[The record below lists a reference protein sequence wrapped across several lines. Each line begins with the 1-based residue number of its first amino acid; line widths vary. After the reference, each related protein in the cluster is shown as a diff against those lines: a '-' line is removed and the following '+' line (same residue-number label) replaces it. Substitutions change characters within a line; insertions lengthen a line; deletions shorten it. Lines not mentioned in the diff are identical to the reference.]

1 MVKFLFCGV
10 MNPFLKSLLIS
21 AFAICSFL
29 PVSGQDESIFSKD
42 DFSVELPHLIV
53 EGLESS
59 GTLICD
65 EPDKLYLLGNSA
77 QVLING
83 ERRTL
88 SFQDGKTEIPMTFDR
103 NEPLSIKIGGF
114 TFVKEITP
122 MPLWLSILP
131 PFLVIVLALAFK
143 EVVSSL
149 ILGIFAGAMIV
160 SHYAIDSSGIFIGFL
175 NSIDIY
181 MVEAM
186 ADEGHVSVI
195 LFSTLIGGIVALISK
210 NGGMQAVV
218 DKISRKANNP
228 KSGQMATWFLG
239 IGIFFDDYANT
250 LVVGNTMRPLTDRLK
265 ISREKLSYIVDSTA
279 APIAAI
285 ALITTWIGAEL
296 GYIQS
301 ALDQINAGGNMIEA
315 GPYIIF
321 LGSLKYSFY
330 PVFALIFMLILIQRN
345 RDFGPMYKA
354 EVSAR
359 KGVVA
364 SNANKIDSSE
374 LDEFAPQEGAKL
386 NMWNAIIPIL
396 IVVIV
401 TMLGLV
407 YTGYMADPSVWGSPE
422 FPLSRKLSIIIGNS
436 DSYKGLLWASM
447 LGLMVAVLLSV
458 GRKTMSFVD
467 AISASI
473 DGFKTMVPAM
483 VILILAWS
491 LAALT
496 DQMHTADYLTSLVEG
511 RLAVWALP
519 PVTFLLSALV
529 AFSTG
534 SSWGTMAIIYPIML
548 PLAWGLSLESGL
560 EAASAMEIFLNTTSC
575 VLAGAVLGDHCSPI
589 SDTTIL
595 SSLATRCDHLQH
607 VKTQMPYALTVG
619 LVAITFTTLSAV
631 FDIPWLLNY
640 LIGGVLLFFVVSFL
654 GKKVSTD

>member
-1 MVKFLFCGV
+1 
-10 MNPFLKSLLIS
+10 MNLWIKSLLFSAIAVFIS
-21 AFAICSFL
+21 
-29 PVSGQDESIFSKD
+29 VSASAQDESIFATD

-53 EGLESS
+53 AGVESS
-59 GTLICD
+59 GTLVCND
-65 EPDKLYLLGNSA
+65 TDKLYLLGNEV
-77 QVLING
+77 QVIING
-83 ERRTL
+83 ERKTL
-88 SFQDGKTEIPMTFDR
+88 SFQDGKAEFIMSFDR
-103 NEPLSIKIGGF
+103 NEPMSIKAGGF

-131 PFLVIVLALAFK
+131 PMLVIALALAFK

-149 ILGIFAGAMIV
+149 IVGIFVGAMIAT
-160 SHYAIDSSGIFIGFL
+160 HYAIDSPGIFIGFL

-181 MVEAM
+181 MVKAM

-218 DKISRKANNP
+218 DKISRRANSP

-239 IGIFFDDYANT
+239 VGIFFDDYANT

-301 ALDQINAGGNMIEA
+301 ALDQINAGESVIEG

-330 PVFALIFMLILIQRN
+330 PVFALIFMLILIQRG
-345 RDFGPMYKA
+345 RDFGPMHKA
-354 EVSAR
+354 EVNAR
-359 KGVVA
+359 KGVIA
-364 SNANKIDSSE
+364 SNSKSIDSSE

-396 IVVIV
+396 IVVLG
-401 TMLGLV
+401 TMLGLI
-407 YTGYMADPSVWGSPE
+407 YTGYMADASVWSSEE
-422 FPLSRKLSIIIGNS
+422 FSLSRKLSIIIGNS

-447 LGLMVAVLLSV
+447 LGLMAAVLLSV

-496 DQMHTADYLTSLVEG
+496 EQMHTADYLTSMVEG

-519 PVTFLLSALV
+519 AVTFLLSAVV

-548 PLAWGLSLESGL
+548 PLAWGLSIESGID
-560 EAASAMEIFLNTTSC
+560 AAAAMEIFLNTTSC

-619 LVAITFTTLSAV
+619 FVAVIFTTLSPLLSL
-631 FDIPWLLNY
+631 PWLLNY
-640 LIGGVLLFFVVSFL
+640 LIGFGLLYLIVSLL
-654 GKKVSTD
+654 GKKVTTD

>member
-1 MVKFLFCGV
+1 MSYRII
-10 MNPFLKSLLIS
+10 SLLFTSLAILLSSFVS
-21 AFAICSFL
+21 A
-29 PVSGQDESIFSKD
+29 QDEDIFTKD
-42 DFSVELPHLIV
+42 DFSVEIPNLITK
-53 EGLESS
+53 GLESS
-59 GTLICD
+59 GVLICND
-65 EPDKLYLLGNSA
+65 LDKLYLLGNKA

-83 ERRTL
+83 ERKTL
-88 SFQDGKTEIPMTFDR
+88 SFQEGKADFLMTFDR
-103 NEPLSIKIGGF
+103 NEPLSIKVGGF
-114 TFVKEITP
+114 TYVRDVTP

-131 PFLVIVLALAFK
+131 PLLVIGLALAFK

-149 ILGIFAGAMIV
+149 IVGIFAGAVIV
-160 SHYAIDSSGIFIGFL
+160 AQYAVDSSGLFMGFL
-175 NSIDIY
+175 KAIDVY
-181 MVEAM
+181 MVQAM

-195 LFSTLIGGIVALISK
+195 LFSTLIGGIVAIISK

-218 DKISRKANNP
+218 DKISRRANSP

-301 ALDQINAGGNMIEA
+301 ALDQINAGADVIES
-315 GPYIIF
+315 GPYMIF

-330 PVFALIFMLILIQRN
+330 PVFSLIFMLILIQRN
-345 RDFGPMYKA
+345 RDFGPMFAA
-354 EVSAR
+354 EVRAR
-359 KGVVA
+359 KGLPP
-364 SNANKIDSSE
+364 ANSKRLEKSDLE
-374 LDEFAPQEGAKL
+374 EFEPQEGVKL

-396 IVVIV
+396 VVV
-401 TMLGLV
+401 LGTVAGLV
-407 YTGYMADPSVWGSPE
+407 YTGMEADPTVWGSTE
-422 FPLSRKLSIIIGNS
+422 FPLSRKISIIIGNS

-447 LGLMVAVLLSV
+447 LGLIVAVLLSV
-458 GRKTMSFVD
+458 TRNTLSFVD
-467 AISASI
+467 AISVSI

-496 DQMHTADYLTSLVEG
+496 DQMHTADYLTRLVEG

-519 PVTFLLSALV
+519 ATTFLLSAVV

-548 PLAWGLSLESGL
+548 PLAWALSIESGMD
-560 EAASAMEIFLNTTSC
+560 AASAMEIFLNTTST

-595 SSLATRCDHLQH
+595 SSLATRCDHLDH

-619 LVAITFTTLSAV
+619 FVAVLFTTLSAL
-631 FDIPWLLNY
+631 FSLPWVLNY
-640 LIGGVLLFFVVSFL
+640 LVGIGLLYLLVSLL
-654 GKKVSTD
+654 GKKVTAED

>member
-1 MVKFLFCGV
+1 MNFWLKALLFSAMAVFC
-10 MNPFLKSLLIS
+10 SLL
-21 AFAICSFL
+21 APA
-29 PVSGQDESIFSKD
+29 QDESIFTKD

-53 EGLESS
+53 DGVESS
-59 GTLICD
+59 GVLICKD
-65 EPDKLYLLGNSA
+65 LDKLYLLGNKTQA
-77 QVLING
+77 VING
-83 ERRTL
+83 ERKTL
-88 SFQDGKTEIPMTFDR
+88 TFEGAKADFKMSFDR
-103 NEPLSIKIGGF
+103 NEPMSIKVGGF

-122 MPLWLSILP
+122 MPLWLSIIP
-131 PFLVIVLALAFK
+131 PLLVIFLALAFK

-149 ILGIFAGAMIV
+149 IIGIFAGAMIAT
-160 SHYAIDSSGIFIGFL
+160 HYAIDSAGIFIGFL
-175 NSIDIY
+175 NSIDVY

-218 DKISRKANNP
+218 DKISRRANNP

-239 IGIFFDDYANT
+239 VGIFFDDYANT

-301 ALDQINAGGNMIEA
+301 ALDQINASENVIEG

-345 RDFGPMYKA
+345 RDFGPMHKA
-354 EVSAR
+354 EVNAR

-364 SNANKIDSSE
+364 SNSKKIDSSE

-396 IVVIV
+396 IVVLG
-401 TMLGLV
+401 TMLGLI
-407 YTGYMADPSVWGSPE
+407 YTGYMADPSVWTSPE

-467 AISASI
+467 AVSASI

-496 DQMHTADYLTSLVEG
+496 EQMHTADYLTSMVEG

-519 PVTFLLSALV
+519 AVTFLLSAVV

-548 PLAWGLSLESGL
+548 PLAWGLSLESGM

-619 LVAITFTTLSAV
+619 LVAVTFTTLSAV
-631 FDIPWLLNY
+631 LAIPWLLNF
-640 LIGGVLLFFVVSFL
+640 LIGGVILFFIVSLL
-654 GKKVSTD
+654 GKKVSQN

>member
-1 MVKFLFCGV
+1 MNLKFNALFLLLT
-10 MNPFLKSLLIS
+10 FLGIGFSLR
-21 AFAICSFL
+21 A
-29 PVSGQDESIFSKD
+29 QDENIFTKD

-53 EGLESS
+53 DGVEAS
-59 GTLICD
+59 GTLVCLD
-65 EPDKLYLLGNSA
+65 SDKLYLLGNEA
-77 QVLING
+77 QAIING
-83 ERRTL
+83 ERTTL
-88 SFQDGKTEIPMTFDR
+88 TFEKGEADFKMTFDR
-103 NEPLSIKIGGF
+103 NEPMSIKVGGF
-114 TFVKEITP
+114 TLVRDVTP
-122 MPLWLSILP
+122 MPLWLSIVP
-131 PFLVIVLALAFK
+131 PLLVIVLALAFK

-149 ILGIFAGAMIV
+149 IIGIITGAMIAA
-160 SHYAIDSSGIFIGFL
+160 HYAIDSPGIIIGFL
-175 NSIDIY
+175 NAIDVY
-181 MVEAM
+181 MVQAM

-195 LFSTLIGGIVALISK
+195 LFSTIIGGIVALISK

-218 DKISRKANNP
+218 DKISRRATSP

-250 LVVGNTMRPLTDRLK
+250 LVVGNTMRPLSDRLH

-296 GYIQS
+296 GYIQT
-301 ALDQINAGGNMIEA
+301 ALDQINAGQNMIES

-330 PVFALIFMLILIQRN
+330 PVFALVFMLILIQRN
-345 RDFGPMYKA
+345 RDFGPMLNA
-354 EVSAR
+354 EIHAR
-359 KGVVA
+359 SGVEL
-364 SNANKIDSSE
+364 SNTRQSQSSE
-374 LDEFAPQEGAKL
+374 LDEFEPQKGAKL

-396 IVVIV
+396 VLVVGTAV
-401 TMLGLV
+401 GLV
-407 YTGYMADPSVWGSPE
+407 YTGYHEDPSVWASDE
-422 FPLSRKLSIIIGNS
+422 FALSRKLSIIIGNS
-436 DSYKGLLWASM
+436 DSYKGLLWSSM

-458 GRKTMSFVD
+458 VRKTLRFGD
-467 AISASI
+467 AISVSI

-511 RLAVWALP
+511 RFAVWALP
-519 PVTFLLSALV
+519 AITFLLSAIV

-548 PLAWGLSLESGL
+548 PLAWSLSIESGY
-560 EAASAMEIFLNTTSC
+560 EPAAAMEIFLNTTST

-595 SSLATRCDHLQH
+595 SSLATRCDHIQH
-607 VKTQMPYALTVG
+607 VKTQLPYALTVG
-619 LVAITFTTLSAV
+619 AVAILFTSLSALLP
-631 FDIPWLLNY
+631 IPWLLNY
-640 LIGGVLLFFVVSFL
+640 LIGIVLLYFVVSLF
-654 GKKVSTD
+654 GKKVTVD

>member
-1 MVKFLFCGV
+1 MTFWKKALLF
-10 MNPFLKSLLIS
+10 S
-21 AFAICSFL
+21 AIALFFSVILNA
-29 PVSGQDESIFSKD
+29 QDESIFTED
-42 DFSVELPHLIV
+42 DFSIELPHLIV

-59 GTLICD
+59 GTLICHD
-65 EPDKLYLLGNSA
+65 LDKLYLLGNSA

-83 ERRTL
+83 ERKTL
-88 SFQDGKTEIPMTFDR
+88 DFQDGKAEFLMTFDR
-103 NEPLSIKIGGF
+103 NEPMSIKVGAF
-114 TFVKEITP
+114 TSVKDITP
-122 MPLWLSILP
+122 MPLWLSIVP
-131 PFLVIVLALAFK
+131 PLLVIGLALGFK

-149 ILGIFAGAMIV
+149 IIGIFAGAVIV
-160 SHYAIDSSGIFIGFL
+160 AHYAIDSAGLFIGFL
-175 NSIDIY
+175 KSIDVY
-181 MVEAM
+181 MVQAM

-195 LFSTLIGGIVALISK
+195 LFSTLIGGIVAVISK

-218 DKISRKANNP
+218 DKISRRANNP

-301 ALDQINAGGNMIEA
+301 ALDQINAGGEVIGS
-315 GPYIIF
+315 GPYTIF
-321 LGSLKYSFY
+321 LGSLKYAFY
-330 PVFALIFMLILIQRN
+330 PVFALAFMLILIQRN
-345 RDFGPMYKA
+345 RDFGPMFSA
-354 EVSAR
+354 EMRAR
-359 KGVVA
+359 KGLAPTNSKQVE
-364 SNANKIDSSE
+364 KLE
-374 LDEFAPQEGAKL
+374 LDEFEPQEGVKL

-396 IVVIV
+396 VVV
-401 TMLGLV
+401 FGTVAGLV
-407 YTGYMADPSVWGSPE
+407 YTGLQADPTVWTSTE
-422 FPLSRKLSIIIGNS
+422 FPLSRKVSIIIGNS

-447 LGLMVAVLLSV
+447 LGLMVAVILSTL
-458 GRKTMSFVD
+458 RKTLSFVD
-467 AISASI
+467 AISVSI

-496 DQMHTADYLTSLVEG
+496 EQMHTADYMTQMVEG

-519 PVTFLLSALV
+519 AVTFLLSAVV

-548 PLAWGLSLESGL
+548 PLAWALSMESGM
-560 EAASAMEIFLNTTSC
+560 EAAVAMEIFLNTTSC

-619 LVAITFTTLSAV
+619 FVAVLFTTLSAL
-631 FDIPWLLNY
+631 FSLPWFLNY
-640 LIGGVLLFFVVSFL
+640 LVGIGLLYLIVSFF
-654 GKKVSTD
+654 GKKVMD

>member
-1 MVKFLFCGV
+1 MVK
-10 MNPFLKSLLIS
+10 
-21 AFAICSFL
+21 
-29 PVSGQDESIFSKD
+29 
-42 DFSVELPHLIV
+42 
-53 EGLESS
+53 
-59 GTLICD
+59 
-65 EPDKLYLLGNSA
+65 
-77 QVLING
+77 
-83 ERRTL
+83 
-88 SFQDGKTEIPMTFDR
+88 
-103 NEPLSIKIGGF
+103 
-114 TFVKEITP
+114 
-122 MPLWLSILP
+122 
-131 PFLVIVLALAFK
+131 
-143 EVVSSL
+143 
-149 ILGIFAGAMIV
+149 
-160 SHYAIDSSGIFIGFL
+160 
-175 NSIDIY
+175 
-181 MVEAM
+181 AM

-218 DKISRKANNP
+218 DKISRRANSP

-239 IGIFFDDYANT
+239 VGIFFDDYANT

-301 ALDQINAGGNMIEA
+301 ALDQINAGESVIEG

-330 PVFALIFMLILIQRN
+330 PVFALIFMLILIQRG
-345 RDFGPMYKA
+345 RDFGPMHKA
-354 EVSAR
+354 EVNAR
-359 KGVVA
+359 KGVIA
-364 SNANKIDSSE
+364 SNSKSIDSSE

-396 IVVIV
+396 IVVLG
-401 TMLGLV
+401 TMLGLI
-407 YTGYMADPSVWGSPE
+407 YTGYMADASVWSSEE
-422 FPLSRKLSIIIGNS
+422 FSLSRKLSIIIGNS

-447 LGLMVAVLLSV
+447 LGLMAAVLLSV

-496 DQMHTADYLTSLVEG
+496 EQMHTADYLTSMVEG

-519 PVTFLLSALV
+519 AVTFLLSAVV

-548 PLAWGLSLESGL
+548 PLAWGLSIESGID
-560 EAASAMEIFLNTTSC
+560 AAAAMEIFLNTTSC

-619 LVAITFTTLSAV
+619 FVAVIFTTLSPLLSL
-631 FDIPWLLNY
+631 PWLLNY
-640 LIGGVLLFFVVSFL
+640 LIGFGLLYLIVSLL
-654 GKKVSTD
+654 GKKVTTD

>member
-1 MVKFLFCGV
+1 MNPRIKSFLF
-10 MNPFLKSLLIS
+10 S
-21 AFAICSFL
+21 AIAVFIT
-29 PVSGQDESIFSKD
+29 VSATAQDESIFTKD

-53 EGLESS
+53 DGVEST
-59 GTLICD
+59 GTLVCTD
-65 EPDKLYLLGNSA
+65 LDKLYLLGNKA
-77 QVLING
+77 QAVING

-88 SFQDGKTEIPMTFDR
+88 TFEGGKADFQLSFDR
-103 NEPLSIKIGGF
+103 NEPMSIKVGGF
-114 TFVKEITP
+114 TFVKEISP

-131 PFLVIVLALAFK
+131 PMLVIILALAFK

-149 ILGIFAGAMIV
+149 IVGIFVGAMIAT
-160 SHYAIDSSGIFIGFL
+160 HYAIDSSGIFIGFL
-175 NSIDIY
+175 HSIDIY

-218 DKISRKANNP
+218 DKISRRANSP

-279 APIAAI
+279 APIAAV

-301 ALDQINAGGNMIEA
+301 ALDQINAGETMIDG

-330 PVFALIFMLILIQRN
+330 PVFALIFMLILIQRG

-354 EVSAR
+354 EVDAR
-359 KGVVA
+359 KGIVA
-364 SNANKIDSSE
+364 SNSKRIDSSE
-374 LDEFAPQEGAKL
+374 MDEFAPQEGAKL
-386 NMWNAIIPIL
+386 NMWNAIIPIV
-396 IVVIV
+396 IVVLG
-401 TMLGLV
+401 TMLGLI
-407 YTGYMADPSVWGSPE
+407 YTGYMADPSVWSSEE
-422 FPLSRKLSIIIGNS
+422 FSFSRKLSIIIGNS

-447 LGLMVAVLLSV
+447 LGLMAAVLLSV

-496 DQMHTADYLTSLVEG
+496 EQMHTADYLTSMVEG

-519 PVTFLLSALV
+519 AVTFLLSAVV

-548 PLAWGLSLESGL
+548 PLAWGLSIESGI
-560 EAASAMEIFLNTTSC
+560 EASAAMEIFLNTTSC

-619 LVAITFTTLSAV
+619 FVSVIFTTLAPLLAL
-631 FDIPWLLNY
+631 PWLLNY
-640 LIGGVLLFFVVSFL
+640 LIGFGLLYLVISLL
-654 GKKVSTD
+654 GKKVTAD

>member
-1 MVKFLFCGV
+1 
-10 MNPFLKSLLIS
+10 MNPRVKSLLFS
-21 AFAICSFL
+21 AIAVFITLSASA
-29 PVSGQDESIFSKD
+29 QDESIFTKD

-53 EGLESS
+53 DGVEST
-59 GTLICD
+59 GTLICKD
-65 EPDKLYLLGNSA
+65 LDKLYLLGNTA
-77 QVLING
+77 QAVING
-83 ERRTL
+83 ERKPLT
-88 SFQDGKTEIPMTFDR
+88 FEGGKADFKLTFDR
-103 NEPLSIKIGGF
+103 SEPMSIKVGGF

-131 PFLVIVLALAFK
+131 PMLVIILALAFK

-149 ILGIFAGAMIV
+149 IIGIFVGAMIAT
-160 SHYAIDSSGIFIGFL
+160 HYAIDSSGIFIGFL

-218 DKISRKANNP
+218 DKISRRANSP

-239 IGIFFDDYANT
+239 VGIFFDDYANT

-301 ALDQINAGGNMIEA
+301 ALDQINAGESMIEG

-321 LGSLKYSFY
+321 LGSLKYAFY
-330 PVFALIFMLILIQRN
+330 PVFALVFMLILIQRG
-345 RDFGPMYKA
+345 RDFGPMHKA
-354 EVSAR
+354 EVNAR
-359 KGVVA
+359 KGVIA
-364 SNANKIDSSE
+364 SNSKRIDSSE

-386 NMWNAIIPIL
+386 NMWNGIIPIL
-396 IVVIV
+396 IVVLG
-401 TMLGLV
+401 TMLGLI
-407 YTGYMADPSVWGSPE
+407 YTGYMADPSVWSSEE
-422 FPLSRKLSIIIGNS
+422 FPFSRKLSIIIGNS

-447 LGLMVAVLLSV
+447 LGLMAAVLLSV

-496 DQMHTADYLTSLVEG
+496 EQMHTADYLTSMVEG

-519 PVTFLLSALV
+519 AVTFLLSAVV

-548 PLAWGLSLESGL
+548 PLAWGLSIESGM
-560 EAASAMEIFLNTTSC
+560 EAAAAMEIFLNTTSC

-619 LVAITFTTLSAV
+619 LVAVLFTTFSALV
-631 FDIPWLLNY
+631 SIPWLLNY
-640 LIGGVLLFFVVSFL
+640 IIGFGLLYLVISLL
-654 GKKVSTD
+654 GKKVAAD

>member
-1 MVKFLFCGV
+1 
-10 MNPFLKSLLIS
+10 MNPRIKSLLFS
-21 AFAICSFL
+21 AIAVFITLSASA
-29 PVSGQDESIFSKD
+29 QDESIFTKD

-53 EGLESS
+53 DGVEST
-59 GTLICD
+59 GTLICKD
-65 EPDKLYLLGNSA
+65 LDKLYLLGNTA
-77 QVLING
+77 QAVING
-83 ERRTL
+83 ERKTLTFEGGKADFKL
-88 SFQDGKTEIPMTFDR
+88 SFDRSEPM
-103 NEPLSIKIGGF
+103 SIKVGGF

-131 PFLVIVLALAFK
+131 PMLVIILALAFK

-149 ILGIFAGAMIV
+149 IIGIFVGAMIAT
-160 SHYAIDSSGIFIGFL
+160 HYAIDSSGIFIGFL

-218 DKISRKANNP
+218 DKISRRANSP

-239 IGIFFDDYANT
+239 VGIFFDDYANT

-301 ALDQINAGGNMIEA
+301 ALDQINAGESMIEG

-321 LGSLKYSFY
+321 LGSLKYAFY
-330 PVFALIFMLILIQRN
+330 PVFALVFMLILIQRG
-345 RDFGPMYKA
+345 RDFGPMHKA
-354 EVSAR
+354 EVNAR

-364 SNANKIDSSE
+364 SNSKRIDSSE

-386 NMWNAIIPIL
+386 NMWNGIIPIL
-396 IVVIV
+396 IVVLG
-401 TMLGLV
+401 TMLGLI
-407 YTGYMADPSVWGSPE
+407 YTGYMADPSVWSSEE
-422 FPLSRKLSIIIGNS
+422 FPFSRKLSIIIGNS

-447 LGLMVAVLLSV
+447 LGLMAAVLLSV

-496 DQMHTADYLTSLVEG
+496 EQMHTADYLTSMVEG

-519 PVTFLLSALV
+519 AVTFLLSAVV

-548 PLAWGLSLESGL
+548 PLAWGLSIESGM
-560 EAASAMEIFLNTTSC
+560 EVAAAMEIFLNTTSC

-619 LVAITFTTLSAV
+619 LVAVLFTTFSALV
-631 FDIPWLLNY
+631 SIPWLLNY
-640 LIGGVLLFFVVSFL
+640 IIGFGLLYLVISLL
-654 GKKVSTD
+654 GKKVAAD

>member
-1 MVKFLFCGV
+1 MI
-10 MNPFLKSLLIS
+10 PRIKSLLFAAIAVLVSVS
-21 AFAICSFL
+21 ALA
-29 PVSGQDESIFSKD
+29 QDESIFTRD
-42 DFSVELPHLIV
+42 DFSVQLPHLIV
-53 EGLESS
+53 DGLESS
-59 GTLICD
+59 ATLVCND
-65 EPDKLYLLGNSA
+65 LDKLYLLGNEA
-77 QVLING
+77 QVVING
-83 ERRTL
+83 ERKTL
-88 SFQDGKTEIPMTFDR
+88 SFQDGKAEFLMAFDR
-103 NEPLSIKIGGF
+103 NEPMSIKVGGF
-114 TFVKEITP
+114 TSVKDVTP
-122 MPLWLSILP
+122 MPLWLSVVP
-131 PFLVIVLALAFK
+131 PLLVIALALAFK

-149 ILGIFAGAMIV
+149 IAGIFTGAIIV
-160 SHYAIDSSGIFIGFL
+160 ANYSLDSEGLFTGLLSAIDT
-175 NSIDIY
+175 Y

-186 ADEGHVSVI
+186 VDSGHVSVI
-195 LFSTLIGGIVALISK
+195 LFSTLIGGIVAVISK

-218 DKISRKANNP
+218 DRISRKANSP
-228 KSGQMATWFLG
+228 KSGQLATWFLG

-301 ALDQINAGGNMIEA
+301 ALDQINSGSTIIEA
-315 GPYIIF
+315 SPYIIF

-330 PVFALIFMLILIQRN
+330 PVFALVFMLILILRN

-354 EVSAR
+354 EKKAR
-359 KGVVA
+359 EAGFHSQTESDTAV
-364 SNANKIDSSE
+364 DLE
-374 LDEFAPQEGAKL
+374 EFAPQKGIEL

-396 IVVIV
+396 VVILGTV
-401 TMLGLV
+401 AGLV
-407 YTGYMADPSVWGSPE
+407 YTGIDADPAAWRSVDVPFG
-422 FPLSRKLSIIIGNS
+422 RKLSTIIGNS
-436 DSYKGLLWASM
+436 DSYKALLWSSTF
-447 LGLMVAVLLSV
+447 GLIVAVLLSTA
-458 GRKTMSFVD
+458 RKTLTFGDS
-467 AISASI
+467 ILASI
-473 DGFKTMVPAM
+473 EGFKTMVPAI

-496 DQMHTADYLTSLVEG
+496 DQMHTADYLAGLAEG

-519 PVTFLLSALV
+519 AVTFLLSALV

-548 PLAWGLSLESGL
+548 PLAWAISLESGM

-619 LVAITFTTLSAV
+619 LVAVLFTTLSALV
-631 FDIPWLLNY
+631 SIPWLLNY
-640 LIGGVLLFFVVSFL
+640 IIGMGLLYLVVSLL
-654 GKKVSTD
+654 GKKVTAD

>member
-1 MVKFLFCGV
+1 MNPRIKSFLF
-10 MNPFLKSLLIS
+10 S
-21 AFAICSFL
+21 AIAVFIT
-29 PVSGQDESIFSKD
+29 VSATAQDESIFTKD

-53 EGLESS
+53 DGVEST
-59 GTLICD
+59 GTLVCTD
-65 EPDKLYLLGNSA
+65 LDKLYLLGNKA
-77 QVLING
+77 QAVING

-88 SFQDGKTEIPMTFDR
+88 TFEGGKADFQLSFDR
-103 NEPLSIKIGGF
+103 NEPMSIKVGGF
-114 TFVKEITP
+114 TFVKEISP

-131 PFLVIVLALAFK
+131 PMLVIILALAFK

-149 ILGIFAGAMIV
+149 IVGIFVGAMIAT
-160 SHYAIDSSGIFIGFL
+160 HYAIDSSGIFIGFL
-175 NSIDIY
+175 HSIDIY

-218 DKISRKANNP
+218 DKISRRANSP

-279 APIAAI
+279 APIAAV

-301 ALDQINAGGNMIEA
+301 ALDQINAGETMIDG

-330 PVFALIFMLILIQRN
+330 PVFALIFMLILIQRG

-354 EVSAR
+354 EVDAR
-359 KGVVA
+359 KGIVA
-364 SNANKIDSSE
+364 SNSKRIDSSE
-374 LDEFAPQEGAKL
+374 MDEFAPQEGAKL
-386 NMWNAIIPIL
+386 NMWNAIIPIV
-396 IVVIV
+396 IVVLG
-401 TMLGLV
+401 TMLGLI
-407 YTGYMADPSVWGSPE
+407 YTGYMADPSVWSSEE
-422 FPLSRKLSIIIGNS
+422 FSFSRKLSIIIGNS

-447 LGLMVAVLLSV
+447 LGLMAAVLLSV

-496 DQMHTADYLTSLVEG
+496 EQMHTADYLTSMVEG

-519 PVTFLLSALV
+519 AVTFLLSAVV

-548 PLAWGLSLESGL
+548 PLAWGLSIESGI
-560 EAASAMEIFLNTTSC
+560 EASAAMEIFLNTTSC

-619 LVAITFTTLSAV
+619 FVAVIFTTLAPLLAL
-631 FDIPWLLNY
+631 PWLLNY
-640 LIGGVLLFFVVSFL
+640 LIGFGLLYLVISLL
-654 GKKVSTD
+654 GKKVTAD